1 VKKDVLKLYH
11 HIISGCVFGNIP
23 DWLADMDEYG
33 LPCCLLLYNIVM
45 FIFTAYRL
53 RQKLKASSSIA
64 QKSNMVKT
72 RKSFVLLLK
81 LSTTVAI
88 TWLPVIFDRYIYF
101 NVHFYIYMAL
111 WTVAFLSG
119 VYIGIAFVF
128 TRRNYQLLKKKY
140 FSARKMPINKIM
152 PVNQ

>member
-1 VKKDVLKLYH
+1 
-11 HIISGCVFGNIP
+11 
-23 DWLADMDEYG
+23 
-33 LPCCLLLYNIVM
+33 
-45 FIFTAYRL
+45 
-53 RQKLKASSSIA
+53 
-64 QKSNMVKT
+64 
-72 RKSFVLLLK
+72 
-81 LSTTVAI
+81 
-88 TWLPVIFDRYIYF
+88 
-101 NVHFYIYMAL
+101 MAL